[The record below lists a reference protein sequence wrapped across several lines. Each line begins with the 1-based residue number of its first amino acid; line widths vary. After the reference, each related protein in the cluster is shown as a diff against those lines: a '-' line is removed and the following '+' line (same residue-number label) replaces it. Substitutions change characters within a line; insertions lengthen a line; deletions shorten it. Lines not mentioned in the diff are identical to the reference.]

1 MGFYLKDPGARID
14 YTVDWAAGYL
24 AGDTIATSTW
34 TVAPEEPDGIAVAE
48 ATQGA
53 GQAAGRAAA
62 TLTGG
67 IAGHVYRVTNRVVLT
82 SGRSEERTLVIR
94 VDER

>member
-24 AGDTIATSTW
+24 AGDTIAASAW
-34 TVAPEEPDGIAVAE
+34 IVAPEEAGGIAVDGTTSE
-48 ATQGA
+48 AA
-53 GQAAGRAAA
+53 RASA
-62 TLTGG
+62 TLAGG
-67 IAGHVYRVTNRVVLT
+67 VPGHVYRVTNRVTLA
-82 SGRSEERTLVIR
+82 SGRIEERTLSIR

>member
-24 AGDTIATSTW
+24 AGDTITASAW
-34 TVAPEEPDGIAVAE
+34 AIAPEETGGIIV
-48 ATQGA
+48 
-53 GQAAGRAAA
+53 AA
-62 TLTGG
+62 TLSEGARASATLEGG
-67 IAGHVYRVTNRVVLT
+67 VRGHVYRVTNQVTLA
-82 SGRSEERTLVIR
+82 SGRIEERTLCVR

>member
-24 AGDTIATSTW
+24 AGDTIAASAW
-34 TVAPEEPDGIAVAE
+34 IVAPEEAGGIAVAGMTSE
-48 ATQGA
+48 PA
-53 GQAAGRAAA
+53 RALA
-62 TLTGG
+62 TLEGG
-67 IAGHVYRVTNRVVLT
+67 VPGHVYRVTNRVTLT
-82 SGRSEERTLVIR
+82 SGRIEERTLSIR

>member
-34 TVAPEEPDGIAVAE
+34 TVAPEELDGIAVAE
-48 ATQGA
+48 TA
-53 GQAAGRAAA
+53 QAAGRAAA

-82 SGRSEERTLVIR
+82 SGRSEERTLAIR

>member
-48 ATQGA
+48 TA
-53 GQAAGRAAA
+53 QAAGQAAA

-82 SGRSEERTLVIR
+82 SGRSEERTLTIR

>member
-24 AGDTIATSTW
+24 AGDTIAASAW
-34 TVAPEEPDGIAVAE
+34 IVVPEEAGGIAVDGTTSE
-48 ATQGA
+48 AA
-53 GQAAGRAAA
+53 RASA
-62 TLTGG
+62 TLEGG
-67 IAGHVYRVTNRVVLT
+67 VPGHVYRVTNRVTLT
-82 SGRSEERTLVIR
+82 SGRIEERTLSIR

>member
-24 AGDTIATSTW
+24 AGDTITASEW
-34 TVAPEEPDGIAVAE
+34 IVVPDEAGGIAVAGTASE
-48 ATQGA
+48 SV
-53 GQAAGRAAA
+53 RASA
-62 TLTGG
+62 TLEGG
-67 IAGHVYRVTNRVVLT
+67 VPGHIYRVTNRVTLT
-82 SGRSEERTLVIR
+82 SGRIEERTLAIR

>member
-24 AGDTIATSTW
+24 AGDTIAASVW
-34 TVAPEEPDGIAVAE
+34 IVAPEEPGGIAVD
-48 ATQGA
+48 GA
-53 GQAAGRAAA
+53 ASEAGRASA
-62 TLTGG
+62 TLQGG
-67 IAGHVYRVTNRVVLT
+67 IPGHVYRVTNRVTLT
-82 SGRSEERTLVIR
+82 SGRIEERALSIR